1 MKFFR
6 KLKEKL
12 FSTSSKLNNGLEEIV
27 DKQKDEIFNQDNN
40 ENEDS
45 NNHISSNMKED
56 LREQKKEIE
65 TASINNEKRNKVTEK
80 QPSFFEKNKK
90 TNIELDEKQIEIQE
104 KKPSFFKKI
113 IKSVEKVTKRRKL
126 DDTMLTEIEDLLIS
140 SDLGVATSSFIVE
153 KIKKENFS
161 KELDITQLKQLISSE
176 IYEIMNAPKTIT
188 EIKNDQLNIWLFVGV
203 NGSGKTTTIG
213 KIAKQEKEN
222 GNKVILAA
230 ADTFRAAAVEQLSIW
245 SERAGIPI
253 IKGEEKS
260 DPASVVYKAI
270 EESKRGKYDLLLIDT
285 AGRLQN
291 KTDLM
296 EELEKIIRV
305 IKKQDPTAP
314 HNCIIVLDATS
325 GQNVNSQVEIFSKT
339 AGLTGIV
346 MTKLDGTAR
355 GGVLVSVTNKF
366 NLPIYRI
373 GLGEKID
380 DLEIFDPKLFSK
392 VIVGLE
398 NDTI

>member
-27 DKQKDEIFNQDNN
+27 DKQKDEIFNQGIN
-40 ENEDS
+40 EHEDS
-45 NNHISSNMKED
+45 NNHISSNMKEY

-65 TASINNEKRNKVTEK
+65 TASIKDENRNKVTEK

-90 TNIELDEKQIEIQE
+90 SNIEFDEKQIATQE
-104 KKPSFFKKI
+104 KKPSLFKKI

-188 EIKNDQLNIWLFVGV
+188 EIKAGQLNIWLFVGV

-291 KTDLM
+291 KIDLM

-305 IKKQDPTAP
+305 IKKQDPIAP

-325 GQNVNSQVEIFSKT
+325 GQNVNSQVEIFSKA
-339 AGLTGIV
+339 AGLTGII

-392 VIVGLE
+392 VIVGLD

>member
-12 FSTSSKLNNGLEEIV
+12 FSTSSKFNNGLEEIV

-65 TASINNEKRNKVTEK
+65 TASIKDEKRNKVTEK

-90 TNIELDEKQIEIQE
+90 TNIELDEKQKETQE

-245 SERAGIPI
+245 SERAGIPM

-305 IKKQDPTAP
+305 IKKQDSTAP

-392 VIVGLE
+392 VIVGLD

>member
-12 FSTSSKLNNGLEEIV
+12 FSTSSKFNNGLEEIV

-45 NNHISSNMKED
+45 NNHISLNIKED
-56 LREQKKEIE
+56 LRKQKKEIE
-65 TASINNEKRNKVTEK
+65 TTSIKDEKRNKVTEK

-126 DDTMLTEIEDLLIS
+126 DDTMLVEIEDLLIS

-188 EIKNDQLNIWLFVGV
+188 EIKNDKLNIWLFVGV

-296 EELEKIIRV
+296 KELEKIIRV

>member
-27 DKQKDEIFNQDNN
+27 DKQKDEILNQHNN

-45 NNHISSNMKED
+45 NNHISLNIKED
-56 LREQKKEIE
+56 LRKQKKEIE
-65 TASINNEKRNKVTEK
+65 TTSIKDEKRNKVTEK

-188 EIKNDQLNIWLFVGV
+188 EIKNDKLNIWLFVGV

-296 EELEKIIRV
+296 KELEKIIRV

-392 VIVGLE
+392 VIVGLD
-398 NDTI
+398 NNTI